1 MNMQSLVGI
10 IAAVIA
16 VYSIIN
22 AIGKAKHPI
31 KKSITGVLT
40 GFAAL
45 IAVHLLAPLTSVSVP
60 ISVMSVLIA
69 AIGGLPGVTL
79 ILAFNAFF

>member
-1 MNMQSLVGI
+1 MNMPLLVGI
-10 IAAVIA
+10 IAAVIII
-16 VYSIIN
+16 YSIIN

-45 IAVHLLAPLTSVSVP
+45 IAVNLLAPLTSVTVP
-60 ISVMSVLIA
+60 VSAMSVLA
-69 AIGGLPGVTL
+69 AAVGGLPGVTL

>member
-1 MNMQSLVGI
+1 MNMPLLIGI
-10 IAAVIA
+10 IAIVILI
-16 VYSIIN
+16 YSIIN
-22 AIGKAKHPI
+22 AIGKANHPI

-45 IAVHLLAPLTSVSVP
+45 IAVNLLTPLTSVSVP
-60 ISVMSVLIA
+60 ISVMSVLVA

-79 ILAFNAFF
+79 ILSLNAFF

>member
-1 MNMQSLVGI
+1 MNIPLLIGI
-10 IAAVIA
+10 ITAVI
-16 VYSIIN
+16 VIYSIIN

-40 GFAAL
+40 GFTAL
-45 IAVHLLAPLTSVSVP
+45 IAVNLLAPLTSVSVP
-60 ISVMSVLIA
+60 ISVMSVLAA